1 VAQNATKRI
10 WGGVMPGQAAG
21 VGPFPRVVFAPHG
34 PGQDPGF
41 PRLASSDTAQAG
53 QCNQCSQW
61 FFTISHGN
69 SDRVSFLPWRIM
81 ADH

>member
-41 PRLASSDTAQAG
+41 PRLVTALADV
-53 QCNQCSQW
+53 SRS
-61 FFTISHGN
+61 FSRHG
-69 SDRVSFLPWRIM
+69 LP
-81 ADH
+81 